1 MDAPSLREFG
11 ARKFQRTGLLAASHD
26 RPWRNLCAEL
36 RSHTP
41 GEIVPPEPTQ
51 LEVTMIVRGSAC
63 VVRRRTGRWQ
73 QNVARDRTVW
83 FCPIGVQ
90 EEEINLSADIP
101 EVLHVYL
108 PRDQFA
114 LLSTVDGLAGAS
126 PMQIAYLAGVED
138 ELVRQICFRILQEL
152 INETA
157 GGQMLVESLAQ
168 SLAAH
173 LAASYGSASPGSP
186 HPERPG
192 LDPRRLN
199 RVIEFMNANVAT
211 AISVADL
218 AEVACLSR
226 HHFSR
231 AFQAA
236 TGLPPHRYMSE
247 LRLNRARRM
256 LGETDT
262 PIARI
267 SEDCQFSSQAAFS
280 RAFLRGTGTTPSDYR
295 RERKT
300 AHHGHIVP
308 LTGKPADDGRQ
319 ARG

>member
-1 MDAPSLREFG
+1 MDTPSLHEFG
-11 ARKFQRTGLLAASHD
+11 SRKFQRTGLLAASHD

-36 RSHTP
+36 RSHGQ
-41 GEIVPPEPTQ
+41 GEIAPPQPTQ
-51 LEVTMIVRGSAC
+51 LEITMIVRGSGC
-63 VVRRRTGRWQ
+63 VVRRRSERWQ

-101 EVLHVYL
+101 EVLHLYL

-114 LLSTVDGLAGAS
+114 RLRDVDGLASAS
-126 PMQIAYLAGVED
+126 PMQIDYLAGVED
-138 ELVRQICFRILQEL
+138 ELVRQICFRILQEVL
-152 INETA
+152 HETA

-173 LAASYGSASPGSP
+173 LAASYSSASLRLPR
-186 HPERPG
+186 PERAG
-192 LDPRRLN
+192 LDARRLD
-199 RVIEFMNANVAT
+199 RVIDFMNAHIAT
-211 AISVADL
+211 AISVGDL
-218 AEVACLSR
+218 ADVACLSR

-247 LRLNRARRM
+247 LRLDRARRM
-256 LGETDT
+256 LSETDT
-262 PIARI
+262 PISRI

-280 RAFLRGTGTTPSDYR
+280 RAFLRGTGTTPSEYR
-295 RERKT
+295 RERRT
-300 AHHGHIVP
+300 ADHARFVHR
-308 LTGKPADDGRQ
+308 TGMPTDD
-319 ARG
+319 

>member
-1 MDAPSLREFG
+1 MNASSLHEFG
-11 ARKFQRTGLLAASHD
+11 ARKFQQTGLLAASHD
-26 RPWRNLCAEL
+26 RPWQNLCAEL
-36 RSHTP
+36 RSHTQ
-41 GEIVPPEPTQ
+41 GEIVPPSPTQ
-51 LEVTMIVRGSAC
+51 LEVTMIVRGSSC
-63 VVRRRTGRWQ
+63 VVRRRTEGWQ
-73 QNVARDRTVW
+73 QTVARDRTLW

-90 EEEINLSADIP
+90 EEEIDLSAEIP
-101 EVLHVYL
+101 EVLHIYL

-114 LLSTVDGLAGAS
+114 MLSEVDGLATAS

-152 INETA
+152 LVETA
-157 GGQMLVESLAQ
+157 GGQMLVESLAR

-173 LAASYGSASPGSP
+173 LAASYSNASPRLP
-186 HPERPG
+186 RTERAG
-192 LDPRRLN
+192 LDARRLN
-199 RVIEFMNANVAT
+199 RVIEFMNANVST
-211 AISVADL
+211 PISVRDL

-236 TGLPPHRYMSE
+236 TGLPPHRYISE
-247 LRLNRARRM
+247 LRLDRARQL

-262 PIARI
+262 PISRI

-280 RAFLRGTGTTPSDYR
+280 RAFSRGTGTTPSEYR

-300 AHHGHIVP
+300 ADHA
-308 LTGKPADDGRQ
+308 PAVYLKGIWKDG
-319 ARG
+319 GG